1 MEYRYF
7 HGHGLFDAKLAIE
20 RGDFHPPTSR
30 AGTKAQALERMA
42 AVLCQNA
49 RTKGRA
55 VQTGLSRRAA
65 NDGNQGRMNSLRRLA
80 DNFRRLL
87 EEGITAKTNGQG
99 SPNSTH
105 RFNSRL
111 SCG

>member
-1 MEYRYF
+1 
-7 HGHGLFDAKLAIE
+7 
-20 RGDFHPPTSR
+20 
-30 AGTKAQALERMA
+30 
-42 AVLCQNA
+42 
-49 RTKGRA
+49 
-55 VQTGLSRRAA
+55 
-65 NDGNQGRMNSLRRLA
+65 MNSLRRLA